1 MHSARRLL
9 LGFILTLFPA
19 LASAA
24 QTAAAQTAAAQTSW
38 PTSPVR
44 LIMPYP
50 PASSGDLITRKVVP
64 FLSQKLGA
72 PFFVENRPGA
82 NGNIGMKA
90 VKDSLPDGYTF
101 VSASD
106 IQFAVSPAVYANL
119 SYDMDRDFTPV
130 APLARIINV
139 IVANRNVKADN
150 LRELV
155 ALAKAQPG
163 KFTYASTGV
172 GSTHQLFME
181 MLKMQGGFDLVH
193 VPYKGTGEA
202 TPDLISGQ
210 VDVMFFGVT
219 QALTQANA
227 GQLKILAV
235 GSPNRLPQLPDVP
248 TIAESGFPGF
258 TSTNIWGVMAPAGT
272 PDPIVVKFR
281 QAIAEA
287 LADADIRAWYR
298 TSVLS
303 TLDGGTDEMMRTI
316 REERATWPQVV
327 KAANIKLTE

>member
-1 MHSARRLL
+1 MCRPAPASSPIPTRNSSSRNASTRRRRYSAPPKRPSASPARCAGGSSLPLISPAPILLAGRWFSRHHTAEGEKAGYCSENSPKRHIDSHVVILHGRPCSINRAPGRRVLRPNVAAAKLLVWTTRSMAGRKAMQRARRLV
-9 LGFILTLFPA
+9 LGFILTLLPAFA
-19 LASAA
+19 LAV
-24 QTAAAQTAAAQTSW
+24 QTAAAQTSW
-38 PTSPVR
+38 PTGPVR

-50 PASSGDLITRKVVP
+50 PATSGDLITRKVAP

-90 VKDSLPDGYTF
+90 VKDSLPDGTTF

-139 IVANRNVKADN
+139 IVANRNHKADN

-163 KFTYASTGV
+163 KFPYASTGV

-181 MLKMQGGFDLVH
+181 MLKMQ
-193 VPYKGTGEA
+193 
-202 TPDLISGQ
+202 
-210 VDVMFFGVT
+210 
-219 QALTQANA
+219 
-227 GQLKILAV
+227 
-235 GSPNRLPQLPDVP
+235 
-248 TIAESGFPGF
+248 
-258 TSTNIWGVMAPAGT
+258 
-272 PDPIVVKFR
+272 
-281 QAIAEA
+281 
-287 LADADIRAWYR
+287 
-298 TSVLS
+298 
-303 TLDGGTDEMMRTI
+303 
-316 REERATWPQVV
+316 
-327 KAANIKLTE
+327 

>member
-9 LGFILTLFPA
+9 LGMMTVLPA
-19 LASAA
+19 VVLAA
-24 QTAAAQTAAAQTSW
+24 QTAAAQTAVAQTSW

-50 PASSGDLITRKVVP
+50 PATSGDLITRKVAP

-90 VKDSLPDGYTF
+90 VKDAAPDGYTF

-106 IQFAVSPAVYANL
+106 IQFAVSPALYPNL
-119 SYDMDRDFTPV
+119 SYDLDRDFTPV

-139 IVANRNVKADN
+139 IVANRNLKANN

-155 ALAKAQPG
+155 ALAKAEPG
-163 KFTYASTGV
+163 KITYASTGV

-219 QALTQANA
+219 QALTQLNA

-272 PDPIVVKFR
+272 PELIVAKFR
-281 QAIAEA
+281 DAIAAA
-287 LADADIRAWYR
+287 LADADIRVWYK
-298 TSVLS
+298 TSALS
-303 TLDGGTDEMMRTI
+303 TLDGGADEMMRTI
-316 REERATWPQVV
+316 REERATWPQVI